1 MLIVGNRVKAQ
12 EKALS
17 EGAAILITGGFD
29 TSDYV
34 KALADEYELPVISC
48 TYDTFTV
55 ATMINRAIYD
65 QLIKKEVTL
74 VDDLYTPIDHSVN
87 IRSGDLV
94 KKWHE
99 LNEESKHSRYPV
111 LDSNNRVIGI
121 LTSKDVIG
129 KNEDM
134 KVDKVMTKNPITVKA
149 MTSLANAAHTMVW
162 EGIELLPVVDESD
175 VFLGVI
181 TRQDV
186 IKGLQNFQ
194 RQPQIGETI
203 DDIVQKEL
211 IYDEEKKLF
220 EAEVTPQLTNNLGT
234 LSHGV
239 FASFVSEACNQVLKR
254 NKTGDMVIENLSIYY
269 MKPAQL
275 GNRLIITTEIL
286 ESGRKF
292 AKVDVQ
298 ISSDLGLAGKAMVM
312 VQFIDR

>member
-1 MLIVGNRVKAQ
+1 MTWSR
-12 EKALS
+12 
-17 EGAAILITGGFD
+17 
-29 TSDYV
+29 
-34 KALADEYELPVISC
+34 
-48 TYDTFTV
+48 
-55 ATMINRAIYD
+55 R
-65 QLIKKEVTL
+65 
-74 VDDLYTPIDHSVN
+74 
-87 IRSGDLV
+87 
-94 KKWHE
+94 HE